1 MYRLHY
7 FIGLCCYDREPG
19 LEPSIVLVFFPYAGE
34 SEKLAVFTDDPIR
47 SFLAIR
53 ERLPLVKTICRNK
66 ASAFGQIALE
76 RVLFFQRFCAHVNQ
90 AVALGDFRQP
100 CGLGT
105 NRKVRGKN

>member
-19 LEPSIVLVFFPYAGE
+19 LELSIVLVFFPYAGE

-66 ASAFGQIALE
+66 ASAFGLSE
-76 RVLFFQRFCAHVNQ
+76 DELRTMTDDSSSCYSSF
-90 AVALGDFRQP
+90 
-100 CGLGT
+100 
-105 NRKVRGKN
+105 